1 MAEDPKAERVIDDEA
16 RDARQEASGAGAGE
30 IRPFRIDV
38 RQADLDDLDARLMQ
52 TRWPSELP
60 GMGWDRGV
68 PVGYLQQLAEYWANG
83 YDWRRHEARLN
94 QYPQFTST
102 IDGLDLHFVHVR
114 SPQADALPLL
124 LIHGWPGTFA
134 DFLEVVG
141 PLTDPGSRGGDPA
154 HAFHV
159 VIPSIPGHGFSGPL
173 TEAGWTHGRCAK
185 AYTELM
191 SRLGYERFGVQGGDH
206 GAFQAPLVGQLEP
219 GRVAGVH
226 VNALLTFP
234 SGDPD
239 EFVGLT
245 DVERDRLGRLE
256 EFQAEQLGY
265 VQIQG
270 TRPQSLAY
278 GLTDSPVGQLA
289 WIMEKFKEWTD
300 PPDALP
306 EQVIDRDTL
315 LTNASL
321 YWFTASAGPS
331 AHLYYETNHDP
342 SAWASKQTGSVP
354 TGIAVSRHDITIR
367 RLAEREH
374 NVVHWTDL
382 ERGGHFLAMEQPAL
396 LVDDLREFFAPL
408 R

>member
-173 TEAGWTHGRCAK
+173 TEASWTHGRCAK

-219 GRVAGVH
+219 GRVVGVH

-239 EFVGLT
+239 ELVGLT

-331 AHLYYETNHDP
+331 AHLYYEANHDP
-342 SAWASKQTGSVP
+342 SAWASKQRGSVP

>member
-219 GRVAGVH
+219 GRVVGVH

>member
-1 MAEDPKAERVIDDEA
+1 MAEDPKAGRVFDDETRGA
-16 RDARQEASGAGAGE
+16 NGAGGDK
-30 IRPFRIDV
+30 IRPFRVDV
-38 RQADLDDLDARLMQ
+38 PQADLDDLDARLMQ

-60 GMGWDRGV
+60 GAGWDRGV
-68 PVGYLQQLAEYWANG
+68 PVEYLQQLAEYWANG

-94 QYPQFTST
+94 RYPQFTST

-141 PLTDPGSRGGDPA
+141 PLTDPGSHGSDPV

-159 VIPSIPGHGFSGPL
+159 VIPSIPGHSFSGPL
-173 TEAGWTHGRCAK
+173 PEAGWTHSRCAK

-191 SRLGYERFGVQGGDH
+191 GRLGYERFGVQGGDH
-206 GAFQAPLVGQLEP
+206 GAFQAPVVGQLEP
-219 GRVAGVH
+219 ERVVGVH

-239 EFVGLT
+239 ELVGLT
-245 DVERDRLGRLE
+245 DVERDRLARLE
-256 EFQAEQLGY
+256 QFQTEQLGY

-270 TRPQSLAY
+270 TRPQTIAY

-300 PPDALP
+300 PADALP
-306 EQVIDRDTL
+306 EQVIDRDNL
-315 LTNASL
+315 VTNASL

-331 AHLYYETNHDP
+331 AQLYYEANHDP
-342 SAWASKQTGSVP
+342 SAWGSKQRGSVP
-354 TGIAVSRHDITIR
+354 TGIAVSKHDITIR
-367 RLAEREH
+367 RLAERDH

-382 ERGGHFLAMEQPAL
+382 ERGGHFLAVEQPEL
-396 LVDDLREFFAPL
+396 FVDDVREFFAPL

>member
-141 PLTDPGSRGGDPA
+141 PLTDPGSHGGDPA
-154 HAFHV
+154 RAFHV
-159 VIPSIPGHGFSGPL
+159 VIPSIPGHGYSGPL

-219 GRVAGVH
+219 GRVVGVH

-239 EFVGLT
+239 ELVGLT

-342 SAWASKQTGSVP
+342 SAWASKQRSSVP